1 LINRIVVFLPNYFSQ
16 KYTFYNI
23 MDRFSFLNAAHT
35 EFFAQLYDQYTINP
49 DSVEPSWRSF
59 FQGFDFGMTTYND
72 ENFTDNP
79 VQQMQNIA
87 VANVDNGQ
95 VSDKILKEF
104 NVLKLIDGYRTRG
117 HLFTKTNPV
126 RERRVFTPA
135 LELADFGLSNAD
147 LNMVFDAA
155 KILGHQPKSLQEIV
169 AHLRNVY
176 CQHIGIEYMYMRNP
190 EVIQW
195 IQNRLNINDN
205 LPSFDVSQKK
215 VILEKLNQAVS
226 FENFLHTKYVG
237 QKRFSLEGGE
247 SVIAGLDAL
256 IEAAAEKGV
265 EQFVMGMAHRGRL
278 NVLANIFNKSTQDI
292 FSEFDGKDYDQEYFD
307 GDVKYHLGLTS
318 DRKTRSGKHI
328 NINLAPNPSHL
339 ETVGAVIEGITRA
352 KQDKHFPDDFSK
364 VLPIAVHGDAAI
376 AGQGL
381 LYEIIQMAQLD
392 GYKTGGTIHIVI
404 NNQVGFTTN
413 YLDARSSTYCTDVAK
428 VTLSPVLHV
437 NADDAE
443 AVVHAMLFALDYR
456 MQFGRDVFIDLLGY
470 RKYGHNEGDEPR
482 FTQPLLYKIIAKHKN
497 PRDIYAEKLLA
508 QNIIDGNFVKELETL
523 YKQDLDDN
531 LEASRKKSL
540 TIITPFM
547 QNEWTG
553 FAQVSD
559 DVMLQ
564 KVDTKFD
571 KKTLDSIIQTIS
583 TLPADKKFINK
594 ISKIVNDRKTV
605 YDNNVIDW
613 GTAETL
619 AYGSL
624 LTEGYDVRISG
635 QDVERGTFSHRHAV
649 VKVEDS
655 EEEVILLN
663 DIKGKKGKFNVFN
676 SLLSEYGVLGFDYG
690 YALANPNALT
700 IWEAQFGDFSNGAQI
715 MIDQYISCGEDK
727 WNNQNGIVLL
737 LPHGY
742 EGQGAEHSSARMER
756 YLQLCARH
764 NMYVADCTTPA
775 NFFHLLRRQMKTK
788 FRKPLIVFSPKS
800 LLRDSRCVSTQD
812 EIANGTFQET
822 FDDTTVN
829 KKEVKSLVFCTGKFY
844 YDITA
849 EREINGRKDVAV
861 VRIEQLFP
869 LPTEQLK
876 AIIAQYP
883 NADDYVWAQEEPKNM
898 GAYSYMLMNFNLV
911 KWRLASL
918 KAYAAPAAG
927 SYTRAKRRHADAIRM
942 VFDKN
947 LFR

>member
-1 LINRIVVFLPNYFSQ
+1 
-16 KYTFYNI
+16 

-35 EFFAQLYDQYTINP
+35 EFFAQLYDQYLVNP
-49 DSVEPSWRSF
+49 DSVEPSWRAF
-59 FQGFDFGMTTYND
+59 FQGFDFGLTTYGE
-72 ENFTDNP
+72 ENYADNQ
-79 VQQMQNIA
+79 VQELANYA
-87 VANVDNGQ
+87 ANVPQNAQ
-95 VSDKILKEF
+95 VSDKLQKEF

-117 HLFTKTNPV
+117 HLFTQTNPV
-126 RERRVFTPA
+126 RDRRTYSPTLDIENFN
-135 LELADFGLSNAD
+135 LSTAD
-147 LNMVFDAA
+147 LNTVFDAA
-155 KILGHQPKSLQEIV
+155 KVLGHQPSTLQEILS
-169 AHLRNVY
+169 HLKNVY
-176 CQHIGIEYMYMRNP
+176 CQHIGIEYMYMRTP

-195 IQNRLNINDN
+195 IQDRLNINDN
-205 LPSFDVSQKK
+205 LPNFNNDQKK
-215 VILEKLNQAVS
+215 HILGKLNEAVS

-247 SVIAGLDAL
+247 SIIPALDAL
-256 IEAAAEKGV
+256 IETAAEKGV
-265 EQFVMGMAHRGRL
+265 EHFVMGMAHRGRL
-278 NVLANIFNKSTQDI
+278 NILANIFGKATQDI

-307 GDVKYHLGLTS
+307 GDVKYHLGLTAE
-318 DRKTRSGKHI
+318 RKTKSGKKI
-328 NINLAPNPSHL
+328 NLNLAPNPSHL

-352 KQDKHFPDDFSK
+352 KQDKYFPNDFSK
-364 VLPIAVHGDAAI
+364 VLPIAVHGDAAV
-376 AGQGL
+376 AGQGIV
-381 LYEIIQMAQLD
+381 YEIVQMAQLD

-437 NADDAE
+437 NSDDAE
-443 AVVHAMLFALDYR
+443 AVVHAMLFALDFR

-482 FTQPLLYKIIAKHKN
+482 FTQPVLYKLIARQKN
-497 PRDIYAEKLLA
+497 PRDIYADKLITAGIVDASYLA
-508 QNIIDGNFVKELETL
+508 KIENDYKEN
-523 YKQDLDDN
+523 LDEN
-531 LEASRKKSL
+531 LQASRKKDL
-540 TIITPFM
+540 TIIKPFM
-547 QNEWTG
+547 QDEWQG
-553 FAQVSD
+553 FVQVSD
-559 DVMLQ
+559 DEMLK
-564 KVDTKFD
+564 KVDTTFD
-571 KKTLDSIIQTIS
+571 QKKLDEIIVSIS
-583 TLPADKKFINK
+583 TLPSDKKFI
-594 ISKIVNDRKTV
+594 SKITKIVTDRKTM
-605 YDNNVIDW
+605 YDNDVIDW
-613 GTAETL
+613 GTAESL

-624 LTEGYDVRISG
+624 LTEGYDVRVSG

-655 EEEVILLN
+655 EEEVVLL
-663 DIKGKKGKFNVFN
+663 DSIKDKKGKFNIFN
-676 SLLSEYGVLGFDYG
+676 SFLSEYGVLGFDYG

-764 NMYVADCTTPA
+764 NMYVTNCTTPA
-775 NFFHLLRRQMKTK
+775 NFYHLLRRQLKTK
-788 FRKPLIVFSPKS
+788 FRKPLVVFTPKS
-800 LLRDSRCVSTQD
+800 LLRHPLCVSTR
-812 EIANGTFQET
+812 EELAKGSFQEV
-822 FDDTTVN
+822 FDDTSVD
-829 KKEVKSLVFCTGKFY
+829 KKNIKTLVFCTGKFY
-844 YDITA
+844 FDILA
-849 EREINGRKDVAV
+849 ERQNLERNDVAL

-869 LPTEQLK
+869 LPVEQLK
-876 AIIAQYP
+876 AIIASYP
-883 NADDYVWAQEEPKNM
+883 NADDFVWAQEEPKNM
-898 GAYSYMLMNFNLV
+898 GAYSFMLMNFDLV

-927 SYTRAKRRHADAIRM
+927 SHTRDRRRHADAIRM